1 MKQTKKDKITLDDYI
16 KAVKK
21 GNREAEQELLGPG
34 FHATHRIHS
43 SKKTY
48 TRKRKHK
55 GWEE

>member
-16 KAVKK
+16 KGVKK
-21 GNREAEQELLGPG
+21 GNREAEQELFGPG

>member
-21 GNREAEQELLGPG
+21 GNREAEQELLGHG
-34 FHATHRIHS
+34 FHTTHRIHS